1 MLAGYFCSYSW
12 EYASTRLPFCIK
24 CTIVLWTK
32 HNWSLLSQLA
42 QQRSEP
48 PGWRCVGYFYEFLVS
63 IGVSKFDE
71 HHGYLSSVSL
81 RLQRVYPNTWLL
93 WYQRQM
99 DLDLMLPSII
109 FLRTVNWE
117 KWTKLFTNLL
127 ALVLA
132 YSLFLLTAVTYIP
145 LHISFTLREHYFAY
159 ILLLHHRAHI
169 ISHTS
174 LQLHHHVLNKT
185 YVNYITTS

>member
-1 MLAGYFCSYSW
+1 MVSTTNGLRLD
-12 EYASTRLPFCIK
+12 ASQY
-24 CTIVLWTK
+24 
-32 HNWSLLSQLA
+32 H
-42 QQRSEP
+42 
-48 PGWRCVGYFYEFLVS
+48 
-63 IGVSKFDE
+63 
-71 HHGYLSSVSL
+71 LSSHGKLGKV
-81 RLQRVYPNTWLL
+81 
-93 WYQRQM
+93 
-99 DLDLMLPSII
+99 
-109 FLRTVNWE
+109 E
-117 KWTKLFTNLL
+117 KLFTNLL

-169 ISHTS
+169 ISHAS